1 MCWAQVK
8 PALKYL
14 TDPKYEHDRPK
25 NTHSS
30 THDKYFKEQ
39 IMSKQQYNLHT
50 KTDYLNRKMF
60 LDPAGPVTI
69 QRFEEVKYKKIA
81 DFEATARGFF
91 WQPEEISLT
100 KDSNDFKDA
109 SDAVKHIFTSNLLRQ
124 TALDSLQGRGP
135 SQIFMPVISLPEL
148 EALVY
153 NWTFFETNIH
163 SKSYSHIIRNIY
175 NVPKDVFNTIHDTKE
190 IVDMASSV
198 GDYYEAL
205 HMVNCRKQMG
215 ETVTEH
221 EHVRAIWM
229 ALHAS
234 YALEAF
240 RFMVSFATSLA
251 MVENRIFI
259 GNGNIISLILQDELL
274 HKGWTAYLINQV
286 IKEDP
291 RFLVAKEECE
301 QEVYQLYMD
310 VIREEKAWADY
321 LFNKGPVIGLNANI
335 LKDFVD
341 YTAVGALKDIGIK
354 YQGIAPKSTPIPWF
368 NKHTDTSKKQTALQE
383 NESTNY
389 VIGVMSE
396 GIDYDA
402 LPAL

>member
-1 MCWAQVK
+1 
-8 PALKYL
+8 
-14 TDPKYEHDRPK
+14 
-25 NTHSS
+25 
-30 THDKYFKEQ
+30 
-39 IMSKQQYNLHT
+39 MSKQQYNLNT

-60 LDPAGPVTI
+60 LDPEGPVTI

-81 DFEATARGFF
+81 DFETTARGFF
-91 WQPEEISLT
+91 WVPEEVSLT
-100 KDSNDFKDA
+100 KDANDFKES

-135 SQIFMPVISLPEL
+135 SQVFAPVISLPEL

-163 SKSYSHIIRNIY
+163 SRSYSHIIRNIY
-175 NVPKDVFNTIHDTKE
+175 NVPKEIFNTIHETKE

-198 GDYYEAL
+198 GNYYDDL
-205 HMVNCRKQMG
+205 HRVNCAKELGQLVDEM
-215 ETVTEH
+215 EH
-221 EHVRAIWM
+221 IRAIWM

-251 MVENRIFI
+251 MVENKIFI

-274 HKGWTAYLINQV
+274 HKGWTAYIINQV
-286 IKEDP
+286 VKEDP
-291 RFLVAKEECE
+291 RFAQMKQECE
-301 QEVYQLYMD
+301 NEVYQLYLD
-310 VIREEKAWADY
+310 VIREEKEWANY

-341 YTAVGALKDIGIK
+341 YTAVGALKEIGIK
-354 YQGIAPKSTPIPWF
+354 YQNPAPKTTPIPWF
-368 NKHTDTSKKQTALQE
+368 NKHVDTSKKQTALQE

-389 VIGVMSE
+389 VIGVMSDSINYE
-396 GIDYDA
+396 E
-402 LPAL
+402 LPNL

>member
-1 MCWAQVK
+1 
-8 PALKYL
+8 
-14 TDPKYEHDRPK
+14 
-25 NTHSS
+25 
-30 THDKYFKEQ
+30 
-39 IMSKQQYNLHT
+39 MSHAQYNLKT

-60 LDPAGPVTI
+60 LDPSGPVTI

-81 DFEATARGFF
+81 DFDATARGFF

-100 KDSNDFKDA
+100 KDANDFKEA

-135 SQIFMPVISLPEL
+135 TQVFTPVCSLPEV
-148 EALVY
+148 EALMY
-153 NWTFFETNIH
+153 NWGFFETNIH

-175 NVPKDVFNTIHDTKE
+175 NVPKDVFNTIHDTTE

-198 GDYYEAL
+198 GRYYDDL
-205 HMVNCRKQMG
+205 HRINCAKELGQPV
-215 ETVTEH
+215 EES

-251 MVENRIFI
+251 MVENKIFI
-259 GNGNIISLILQDELL
+259 GNGNIIGLILQDELL

-286 IKEDP
+286 IKEDS
-291 RFLVAKEECE
+291 RFTAAKEACE
-301 QEVYQLYMD
+301 AEVYALYQD

-321 LFNKGPVIGLNANI
+321 LFKMGPVIGLNANI

-354 YQGIAPKSTPIPWF
+354 YQAVAPRSTPIPWF
-368 NKHTDTSKKQTALQE
+368 NKHSDTSKKQTALQE

-396 GIDYDA
+396 NLDYDQ
-402 LPAL
+402 LPHL

>member
-1 MCWAQVK
+1 
-8 PALKYL
+8 
-14 TDPKYEHDRPK
+14 
-25 NTHSS
+25 
-30 THDKYFKEQ
+30 
-39 IMSKQQYNLHT
+39 MSKQQYDLS
-50 KTDYLNRKMF
+50 KPSDYLNRKMF
-60 LDPAGPVTI
+60 LDPAGPVVV

-81 DFEATARGFF
+81 DFEETARGFF
-91 WQPEEISLT
+91 WQPEEISLS
-100 KDSNDFKDA
+100 KDANDFKDA

-175 NVPKDVFNTIHDTKE
+175 NVPKDVFNTIHDTQE

-198 GDYYEAL
+198 GNYYEAL
-205 HMVNCRKQMG
+205 HVINCRKQLG
-215 ETVTEH
+215 EAIAEKEH
-221 EHVRAIWM
+221 IRAIWM

-251 MVENRIFI
+251 MVENKIFM

-286 IKEDP
+286 IKEDQ
-291 RFLVAKEECE
+291 RFADIKGECE
-301 QEVYQLYMD
+301 AEVYALYAD

-321 LFNKGPVIGLNANI
+321 LFNKGPVIGLNPAI

-341 YTAVGALKDIGIK
+341 YTAVGALKEIGIK
-354 YQGIAPKSTPIPWF
+354 YQGNAPKNTPIPWF

-383 NESTNY
+383 SESTNY
-389 VIGVMSE
+389 VIGVMGE
-396 GIDYDA
+396 GVDYDL
-402 LPAL
+402 LPSI